1 MTALLFVGL
10 GAVLTLAILA
20 LFRRFWSF
28 QAQTPE
34 DYAGQTPE
42 FDIRRHLNGPMAC
55 EGVIYGPTGRVSA
68 RFVAEMHARWDGAR
82 GEMTEHFQY
91 DSGTVQDRRWS
102 LTLDDDGTIRAEA
115 EDLAGTGVGRQ
126 KGAGVMLRYRIRL
139 PKASG
144 GHLLDVTDWMYLM
157 ENGTIIN
164 RSEFRKFGFRVA
176 ELVATMRPM
185 VRDET
190 QVAPDTDQLAAE

>member
-10 GAVLTLAILA
+10 GTVLTLAILA